1 MHFCT
6 AEMLMLMFGDSEIRN
21 KVVETVGQQLTH
33 SRQIC
38 VKTAPRRLV
47 LVLNMIKLS
56 VDNNTFVCTVDR
68 STIKLKY
75 FSSLSNFSQKWV
87 KVGLGS
93 IESRILRARRASSGQ
108 KLERLVEQ
116 ARG

>member
-1 MHFCT
+1 
-6 AEMLMLMFGDSEIRN
+6 MLMFGDSEIRN
-21 KVVETVGQQLTH
+21 KVVETVGQQLTN

-75 FSSLSNFSQKWV
+75 FSSFFSVLMQ
-87 KVGLGS
+87 GL
-93 IESRILRARRASSGQ
+93 LQ
-108 KLERLVEQ
+108 KLIGVSPTFCPLYLGGGISQIKNKVWQVKNFDQEVSL
-116 ARG
+116 A

>member
-21 KVVETVGQQLTH
+21 KVVETVGQQLTN

-75 FSSLSNFSQKWV
+75 FSSFFFCFNARTASKINWSFPDFLSTLFR
-87 KVGLGS
+87 GG
-93 IESRILRARRASSGQ
+93 ESL
-108 KLERLVEQ
+108 KLKTKYGR
-116 ARG
+116 